1 MSTNRVRVLF
11 RTAAVFN
18 WSAVAL
24 FLPALGLAERLGL
37 SPAPT
42 GTLFEHVGIA
52 AIGLFG
58 VGYWMAGSAP
68 DRQRGVI
75 QLGLAGKVIVVAL
88 VLAYYLAGD
97 ANLRLTLVI
106 SGDAIYAVLFTRY
119 LAKTRVSS
127 SMGSESA

>member
-1 MSTNRVRVLF
+1 MSASRVRVLF

-24 FLPALGLAERLGL
+24 FLPALGLAERFGL

-52 AIGLFG
+52 AVGLFG
-58 VGYWMAGSAP
+58 VGYWMAASAP

-88 VLAYYLAGD
+88 VIAYYLAGEVS
-97 ANLRLTLVI
+97 LRLALVI

-119 LAKTRVSS
+119 LTATR
-127 SMGSESA
+127 GSQDH